1 MTIWRTKY
9 FNTNYLILNEIP
21 FYAAFCFLILINLA
35 MTGCSSNDYR
45 LFTAGYT
52 RDPGEAGFN
61 IYDFN
66 PASGELT
73 IISGHNAGPNPSY
86 FCYLP
91 EKRLFYV
98 GNEVREFKG
107 EPGGV

>member
-1 MTIWRTKY
+1 MQ
-9 FNTNYLILNEIP
+9 LSV
-21 FYAAFCFLILINLA
+21 FLILINLA